1 MVKEIDNNN
10 KKLFLCET
18 CGLGYDEVEFAQMCE
33 YHCNTSNSC
42 SLEITKHAVLK

>member
-10 KKLFLCET
+10 TRLFLCEI
-18 CGLGYDEVEFAQMCE
+18 CKLGYDDVKFAQMCE
-33 YHCNTSNSC
+33 HHCNASNSC